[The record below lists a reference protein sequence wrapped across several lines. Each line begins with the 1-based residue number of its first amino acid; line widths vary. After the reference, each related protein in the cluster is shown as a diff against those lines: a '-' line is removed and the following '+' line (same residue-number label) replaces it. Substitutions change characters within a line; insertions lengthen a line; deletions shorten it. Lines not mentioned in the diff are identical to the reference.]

1 MPTPTPTLI
10 DRDERRV
17 HALAESLRRAFA
29 ASPSRREIRTIARAA
44 LDVDRHED
52 PPPPEWSKE
61 ELGFD

>member
-1 MPTPTPTLI
+1 MPTPTLI
-10 DRDERRV
+10 DRDERRIR
-17 HALAESLRRAFA
+17 ALADSLRRAFA
-29 ASPSRREIRTIARAA
+29 ESLSRREIRTIARAV